1 LLDHMPTIA
10 DKLQKENWVLGSS
23 GEQSAVKQQYD
34 SIMPDILDLYGKE
47 FLAAWNV
54 ALSSLQLR
62 PLVADKPKYLA
73 LTAASSPTSP
83 IKQIFESVR
92 NETSLTKER
101 KAPPSAANSETTKAA
116 ENLALQRASPILGST
131 GSQAVAI
138 AMKSQ
143 RKAGDAPAE
152 VPGASIE
159 ANFKPFQVLFEG
171 EPPGRPIDA
180 LVNNLGE
187 LDRDLLLAAENPS
200 QAKQALSQVALQ
212 VASLRSNV
220 SRLPQP
226 LSGMMQNVANDID
239 GDATNTSITEL
250 SQALA
255 EQVTGTCLQI
265 VNNRYPFAKTDK
277 DVPMADF
284 GRLFAPNGVLDKFF
298 STNLASLV
306 NQSGKT
312 WTWLPNPHLTKR
324 LSDATLRQFQQ
335 AAEIRDTFFATGGAQ
350 PGINLEVKALTLGTD
365 ATTATLQIN
374 GSTVTAQQGTNAPA
388 QVQWPGAGAAQAS
401 ITMAPD
407 MPDRKSSL
415 ERNGPWSFFRL
426 IDAGS
431 MTPHGNAVS
440 VSFVVSGREVSFQF
454 TGSSLQNP
462 LSMSSLR
469 QFKCPNGL

>member
-1 LLDHMPTIA
+1 
-10 DKLQKENWVLGSS
+10 
-23 GEQSAVKQQYD
+23 
-34 SIMPDILDLYGKE
+34 
-47 FLAAWNV
+47 
-54 ALSSLQLR
+54 
-62 PLVADKPKYLA
+62 
-73 LTAASSPTSP
+73 
-83 IKQIFESVR
+83 
-92 NETSLTKER
+92 
-101 KAPPSAANSETTKAA
+101 
-116 ENLALQRASPILGST
+116 
-131 GSQAVAI
+131 
-138 AMKSQ
+138 
-143 RKAGDAPAE
+143 
-152 VPGASIE
+152 
-159 ANFKPFQVLFEG
+159 
-171 EPPGRPIDA
+171 
-180 LVNNLGE
+180 
-187 LDRDLLLAAENPS
+187 
-200 QAKQALSQVALQ
+200 
-212 VASLRSNV
+212 
-220 SRLPQP
+220 
-226 LSGMMQNVANDID
+226 MMQNVANDID

-250 SQALA
+250 SQSLA